1 MDDGA
6 SGSYPAHGVPRM
18 PRNRTSKTPRKSGWG
33 SAGPGTGGIGSPA
46 GLKSHFRSSA
56 RSMEEYGLP
65 DRQSTYASD
74 RAVDSCVVLVRT
86 NDRFHHFGS
95 RTCRIWVQV
104 QHRAPNIP
112 LGNRDGWS
120 VVAIAEAQHSAHPF
134 VLLER
139 RRSSQ

>member
-1 MDDGA
+1 MMCPTA
-6 SGSYPAHGVPRM
+6 SASHAGHGTGSRCK
-18 PRNRTSKTPRKSGWG
+18 TSLPTARRLTPRSNLHIDHCDRTTPP
-33 SAGPGTGGIGSPA
+33 AEGSPA
-46 GLKSHFRSSA
+46 GLNSHFRGSA

-95 RTCRIWVQV
+95 RTCRIRVQV
-104 QHRAPNIP
+104 QHRAPDIA

-120 VVAIAEAQHSAHPF
+120 VVAITEGQHSA
-134 VLLER
+134 
-139 RRSSQ
+139 